1 MGRALPSCDKFV
13 EKKLGQLSEYFKYSP
28 LIRKMIYT
36 TNIVEGFHR
45 QLRKVSKNRSV
56 FPSDKALLKLMYLA
70 TIDASK
76 KWTMVK
82 RDWSE
87 IIGQLSIHFGDRLKL
102 EI

>member
-1 MGRALPSCDKFV
+1 M
-13 EKKLGQLSEYFKYSP
+13 
-28 LIRKMIYT
+28 
-36 TNIVEGFHR
+36 NIVEGFHR

-56 FPSDKALLKLMYLA
+56 FPSDKALIMLMYLA

-87 IIGQLSIHFGDRLKL
+87 IIGQLSIHFGDRIKL
-102 EI
+102 